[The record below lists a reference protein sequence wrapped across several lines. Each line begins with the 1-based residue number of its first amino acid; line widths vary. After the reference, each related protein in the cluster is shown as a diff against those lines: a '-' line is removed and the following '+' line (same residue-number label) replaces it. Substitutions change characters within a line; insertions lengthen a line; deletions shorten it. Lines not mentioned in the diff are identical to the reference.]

1 MKIGNILL
9 AGALAGIFLLPG
21 CGTKSVQPANGG
33 SSSEQTAPS
42 SSISSQSAESTVLS
56 DAPRSSTPQSKMPAP
71 SSSSGAASSSSGP
84 APSVESKNYDNGVE
98 TSTDGTW
105 EAYDSSQDGYKLHVR
120 KKGATGDKVIVND
133 PVLCPCLVGNW
144 VYYFNTL
151 GEIDKVR
158 LDGSGKTA
166 VCTTDDFGNLNGST
180 AVTAEYKGG
189 YIRYRTIQMKSVGDT
204 SSYPPCYYELDI
216 ANGKVTAVNSE

>member
-1 MKIGNILL
+1 MKIRNLLL
-9 AGALAGIFLLPG
+9 AGALAGILLLPG
-21 CGTKSVQPANGG
+21 CATKTLQPANGG
-33 SSSEQTAPS
+33 SSSEQTVPS
-42 SSISSQSAESTVLS
+42 LSISSQSGESAVLS
-56 DAPRSSTPQSKMPAP
+56 GAPRSSTPQSKVPAP

-84 APSVESKNYDNGVE
+84 PSVESKNYDNGVE
-98 TSTDGTW
+98 TSADGTW

-120 KKGATGDKVIVND
+120 KKGAAGDKVIVND

-151 GEIDKVR
+151 GEIDKIR

-166 VCTTDDFGNLNGST
+166 VCSTDDFGNLNGST

-189 YIRYRTIQMKSVGDT
+189 YIRYRTVQMKSVGDT
-204 SSYPPCYYELDI
+204 SSYPLCYYELDI
-216 ANGKVTAVNSE
+216 ASGKVTAANCK